1 MSRPLTDRQERFVHE
16 YLLDQNASAAA
27 ERAGYSPKT
36 KGTQAADLMKIQAVR
51 ERVVIELNALY
62 ARLKVNAYDLLRT
75 QVAAVYFD
83 PAKLFSGDDAVPL
96 EELDADTKSALTVN
110 YEKRRGETVMKVRQ
124 TPRHVALAALW
135 RRYDQFQKLQAEVLG
150 SVEPEPAEAPP
161 PEPRVLPVLDIDLPH
176 VAGRRRPAAQ
186 PAPGSDASSAPVH
199 APPGTASGSP
209 HHAPP
214 ASPPSAAPGPATAA
228 TWANPASAP
237 LASETPQAALARA
250 DAVLAQVQPPE
261 PQAKPKATPEAAQRD
276 ALHCAM
282 QRDGTVMLSKRKK
295 AAPAKPAAPQPAM
308 PEMPATSSAPAA
320 PVCEPGPGAPPATRR
335 DPDLLWGGKRPPTPE
350 PEPNPL
356 IEQHIAN
363 VRAAEQRAELFGK
376 FANPNERIRPGQPLR
391 PPGVDPGYNPPWLR
405 DNRRQYA
412 IGAGEC
418 SFDGYG
424 EDS

>member
-1 MSRPLTDRQERFVHE
+1 MSRPATGRPLTDRQERFVHE

-36 KGTQAADLMKIQAVR
+36 KGTQAADLMKIPAVR

-83 PAKLFSGDDAVPL
+83 PAKLFDGDDAVPL
-96 EELDADTKSALTVN
+96 EQLDADTKSALTVN
-110 YEKRRGETVMKVRQ
+110 YEKRRGQTVMRVRQ
-124 TPRHVALAALW
+124 TPRHLALAALW

-150 SVEPEPAEAPP
+150 SREPAEAPP
-161 PEPRVLPVLDIDLPH
+161 PAPTVLPVLDIDLPH
-176 VAGRRRPAAQ
+176 VAGRRRAAAQ
-186 PAPGSDASSAPVH
+186 PAPDTSSASVH
-199 APPGTASGSP
+199 APPGTAPGSP
-209 HHAPP
+209 PQAPP
-214 ASPPSAAPGPATAA
+214 GASHDAPPSAAPP
-228 TWANPASAP
+228 
-237 LASETPQAALARA
+237 ASETPQAALARA
-250 DAVLAQVQPPE
+250 DAALAQVQLPE
-261 PQAKPKATPEAAQRD
+261 PQAKPKATPETAQRD
-276 ALHCAM
+276 ALHCAV
-282 QRDGTVMLSKRKK
+282 QRDGTGMLAKRKQ
-295 AAPAKPAAPQPAM
+295 AAPPKPPMLKPAVPKPAM
-308 PEMPATSSAPAA
+308 PETPATSPAPAA
-320 PVCEPGPGAPPATRR
+320 PACEPGPGAPPPTRR

-376 FANPNERIRPGQPLR
+376 FAGPNERIRPGQPLR

-424 EDS
+424 EDN

>member
-36 KGTQAADLMKIQAVR
+36 KGTQAADLMKIPAVR

-150 SVEPEPAEAPP
+150 SAEPEPAAAPP
-161 PEPRVLPVLDIDLPH
+161 PAPPAPHVPHVPPVLDIDLPH
-176 VAGRRRPAAQ
+176 VAGRRR
-186 PAPGSDASSAPVH
+186 APDAPQTATASAP
-199 APPGTASGSP
+199 AEATPQTPPETPPMPPQAATPGPAMAQSEADAGADAAS
-209 HHAPP
+209 APP
-214 ASPPSAAPGPATAA
+214 AAD
-228 TWANPASAP
+228 
-237 LASETPQAALARA
+237 TPQEALARA
-250 DAVLAQVQPPE
+250 DAALAQVQLPE
-261 PQAKPKATPEAAQRD
+261 PRAKPKATPETAQRD
-276 ALHCAM
+276 ALHCAV

-295 AAPAKPAAPQPAM
+295 AAPPKPAV
-308 PEMPATSSAPAA
+308 PETPETAPAPVA
-320 PVCEPGPGAPPATRR
+320 PACEPGPGAPPPTRR

-376 FANPNERIRPGQPLR
+376 FANPNQRIRPGQPLR